1 MSGTNQLLEFVQSEK
16 LPADRIDR
24 EKGCLRGVRLLG
36 ERSANA
42 PPFNHVYPRSTREA
56 ALYLF
61 EGVRVNCDHPDPD
74 KASQTRS
81 VRDGM
86 GFITNVR
93 EAGDGLYGDWHFN
106 PAHELAANVCWEAAN
121 NPRGIAFSI
130 NGQSGSKR
138 RSDDGM
144 IVEAIDALSSVDL
157 VSRGATTNGL
167 FESQRPVMKMSIRDL
182 IEHLKYTRPG
192 YARGL
197 REVAESG
204 LMTPDQQA
212 DAPLGD
218 APPDAPGDEPGDAD
232 HEVALKQGF
241 RGAML
246 AVIDDDS
253 MDMGGKIGKL
263 KEIMKAQEKLMSGAK
278 GGKGGKGAECPPGD
292 PGAKGGKGAD
302 EPDADDKKKDAM
314 ESLRLQNRALHLLM
328 ESGIR
333 PDRVLSKALEGC
345 KNEAEIKELIEAG
358 RSRGQTTYNGARSA
372 SAGTSAAATVQEG
385 AIPATGADWAK
396 TLLE

>member
-1 MSGTNQLLEFVQSEK
+1 MNQLLEFVQGGK
-16 LPADRIDR
+16 PDAADIDR
-24 EKGCLRGVRLLG
+24 ENGCIRGVKLLG
-36 ERSANA
+36 EASRN
-42 PPFNHVYPRSTREA
+42 PPPSNHVYPRSTREA
-56 ALYLF
+56 AIPLF
-61 EGVRVNCDHPDPD
+61 EGAAVCVDHPAPD
-74 KASQTRS
+74 EVSRTRS
-81 VRDGM
+81 YRDGM
-86 GFITNVR
+86 GVIRNVR
-93 EAGDGLYGDWHFN
+93 EKGDGLYGDWFFN
-106 PAHELAANVCWEAAN
+106 PKHALAEQVFWDAINS
-121 NPRGIAFSI
+121 PKGPGFSI
-130 NGQSGSKR
+130 NGNAGAKR
-138 RSDDGM
+138 HTDVGM
-144 IVEAIDALSSVDL
+144 VVESIDSLTSIDL
-157 VSRGATTNGL
+157 VSRPATTAGL
-167 FESQRPVMKMSIRDL
+167 RESQRLPMKMKLRDL
-182 IEHLKYTRPG
+182 IEHLKFTRPG

-246 AVIDDDS
+246 AVIDDDG
-253 MDMGGKIGKL
+253 MDMGGKIAKL

-278 GGKGGKGAECPPGD
+278 GGKGGKGAECPPGEKPD
-292 PGAKGGKGAD
+292 PGAKGGKGD
-302 EPDADDKKKDAM
+302 EPPPKKDDDAM

-345 KNEAEIKELIEAG
+345 RTEAEVKELIEAG

-372 SAGTSAAATVQEG
+372 PAGTSATSTVQEA